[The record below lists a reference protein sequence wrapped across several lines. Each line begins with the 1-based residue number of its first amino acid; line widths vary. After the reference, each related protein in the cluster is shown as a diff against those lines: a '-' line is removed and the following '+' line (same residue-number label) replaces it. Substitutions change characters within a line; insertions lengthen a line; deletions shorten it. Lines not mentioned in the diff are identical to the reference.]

1 RYLQA
6 FGLGRH
12 DATTPRTVILKSVVL
27 IAYLTSALA
36 VLAAGFRRGAAS
48 SLRMLA
54 AIFAGYILFYTF
66 LEGTRTTFYLTW
78 IVPFYSAFVAWFALH
93 LWRCAP
99 VFRLGVFAGLT
110 AIVAIQSGATIAR
123 ALQRPRLSSM
133 QVLTNYLQASGG
145 TDARTIASSEFG

>member
-54 AIFAGYILFYTF
+54 AIFAGYIL
-66 LEGTRTTFYLTW
+66 
-78 IVPFYSAFVAWFALH
+78 FYSAFVAWFALH